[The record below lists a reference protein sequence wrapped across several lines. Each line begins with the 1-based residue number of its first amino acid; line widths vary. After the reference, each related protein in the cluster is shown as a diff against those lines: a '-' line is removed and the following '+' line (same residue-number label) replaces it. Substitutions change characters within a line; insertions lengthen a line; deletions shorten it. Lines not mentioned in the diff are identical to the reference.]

1 MILLYRLIGFLVFI
15 PLIVACTS
23 VYVSQKKYSLK
34 DQVIVK
40 HYLIESRSSLGD
52 QDYEFDLVDYDSIF
66 NVFKECVKLVDLNF
80 IFKEGENQVYTDNF
94 QFGKLRFED
103 IDKSKLIALGEEDA
117 DNLVLIPVISI
128 RNDYANRDGVY
139 KDISESSFLSAPI
152 FLTIYLIENNEIVY
166 ASQSYTVPQASTTH
180 LNKPVPTNKI
190 HTQEDWEI
198 IIKKVFRKYLKRL
211 NEK

>member
-34 DQVIVK
+34 DQVIIK

-52 QDYEFDLVDYDSIF
+52 QDYEFDVVDYDSIF
-66 NVFKECVKLVDLNF
+66 NLFKESVKLVDLNF
-80 IFKEGENQVYTDNF
+80 IFKEGENQVYTEHF
-94 QFGKLRFED
+94 QIGKLRFED
-103 IDKSKLIALGEEDA
+103 IDKSKLIALGEEDTE
-117 DNLVLIPVISI
+117 NLVLIPVISI
-128 RNDYANRDGVY
+128 KNNYKNTHGQY
-139 KDISESSFLSAPI
+139 KDISESDFLSSPL
-152 FLTIYLIENNEIVY
+152 FLTIYLLHENKIIY
-166 ASQSYTVPQASTTH
+166 ASSSYTAPQSSNPYH
-180 LNKPVPTNKI
+180 NPVPTNKI

-198 IIKKVFRKYLKRL
+198 ITKKVFRKYLKRL